1 MKKVFVLLVAVLLS
15 GAVIAQKKSA
25 QQPKEEA
32 PQQKELPQPFQGG
45 NEAYFRF
52 FKDSLQVSSTLIKA
66 KASGTAVFKF
76 TADAKGNISKIVV
89 YYADDYLIA
98 EPAIEA
104 LKKTN
109 GKWVIPD
116 KMKFY
121 DFVIPFSI
129 NFIPSNANRLL
140 AQKAMYT
147 FYANRKPITATNQVP
162 LNAATLLPT
171 VVVNYEQ

>member
-1 MKKVFVLLVAVLLS
+1 MKKVFVLLAAVMLS
-15 GAVIAQKKSA
+15 CMAIAQKKNT
-25 QQPKEEA
+25 QQTAEQ

-45 NEAYFRF
+45 NEAYTQF
-52 FKDSLQVSSTLIKA
+52 FKDSLQVSQALIKA
-66 KASGTAVFKF
+66 KASGTAIFKF

-104 LKKTN
+104 LKKSN

-121 DFVIPFSI
+121 DFVIPFTI

-140 AQKAMYT
+140 TQKSMYT

-162 LNAATLLPT
+162 LNSATLLPT

>member
-1 MKKVFVLLVAVLLS
+1 LFCWPLLCYHAWL
-15 GAVIAQKKSA
+15 IAQKKA
-25 QQPKEEA
+25 TQQQA
-32 PQQKELPQPFQGG
+32 DQSQQKELPQPFQGG
-45 NEAYFRF
+45 NEAYTQF
-52 FKDSLQVSSTLIKA
+52 FKDSLQVTGAIIKA
-66 KASGTAVFKF
+66 KASGMAIFKF

-89 YYADDYLIA
+89 YYADDYVIA
-98 EPAIEA
+98 EPAIDA

-140 AQKAMYT
+140 TQKAMYS
-147 FYANRKPITATNQVP
+147 FYASRKPIVATNQVP
-162 LNAATLLPT
+162 LNSATLLPT

>member
-1 MKKVFVLLVAVLLS
+1 MIS
-15 GAVIAQKKSA
+15 GMAIAQKKET
-25 QQPKEEA
+25 QQPKEQA
-32 PQQKELPQPFQGG
+32 QQKELPQPFQGG
-45 NEAYFRF
+45 NEAYNQF
-52 FKDSLQVSSTLIKA
+52 FKDSLQVTGDIIKA
-66 KASGTAVFKF
+66 KASGTAIFKF

-98 EPAIEA
+98 QPAIEA

-121 DFVIPFSI
+121 DFVIPFTI

-140 AQKAMYT
+140 TQKAMYT
-147 FYANRKPITATNQVP
+147 FYTTRKPIVATNQVP
-162 LNAATLLPT
+162 LNQATLLPT

>member
-1 MKKVFVLLVAVLLS
+1 MKPIFVLLAAIMLS
-15 GAVIAQKKSA
+15 GTAMAQKKEA
-25 QQPKEEA
+25 QQPKEE
-32 PQQKELPQPFQGG
+32 PQQKELPQPFKGG
-45 NEAYFRF
+45 NEAYTQF
-52 FKDSLQVSSTLIKA
+52 FKDSLQVSPELIKA
-66 KASGTAVFKF
+66 KASGTAIFKF

-98 EPAIEA
+98 QPAIEA

-121 DFVIPFSI
+121 DFVITFSV

-147 FYANRKPITATNQVP
+147 YYASRKPIVAVNQVP
-162 LNAATLLPT
+162 LNQATLLPT

>member
-1 MKKVFVLLVAVLLS
+1 MKKIFVLFSAILIS
-15 GAVIAQKKSA
+15 GATMAQKKVV
-25 QQPKEEA
+25 QQPAEQ

-45 NEAYFRF
+45 NEAYIQF
-52 FKDSLQVSSTLIKA
+52 FKDSLQVTQAIIKA

-116 KMKFY
+116 KLKFY
-121 DFVIPFSI
+121 DFVIPFTI

-140 AQKAMYT
+140 TQKAMYA

-162 LNAATLLPT
+162 LNSATLLPT

>member
-1 MKKVFVLLVAVLLS
+1 MKKVLILLTVLILS
-15 GAVIAQKKSA
+15 GTAIAQKKET
-25 QQPKEEA
+25 QQPKEET
-32 PQQKELPQPFQGG
+32 QQKELPQPFKGG
-45 NEAYFRF
+45 NEAYNQF
-52 FKDSLQVSSTLIKA
+52 FKDSLQVTADIIKA
-66 KASGTAVFKF
+66 KASGTAIFKF

-98 EPAIEA
+98 QPAIEA

-109 GKWVIPD
+109 GQWVIPE

-121 DFVIPFSI
+121 DFVITFSV

-140 AQKAMYT
+140 TQKAMYT
-147 FYANRKPITATNQVP
+147 YYASRKPIVAVNQVP
-162 LNAATLLPT
+162 LNQATLLPT